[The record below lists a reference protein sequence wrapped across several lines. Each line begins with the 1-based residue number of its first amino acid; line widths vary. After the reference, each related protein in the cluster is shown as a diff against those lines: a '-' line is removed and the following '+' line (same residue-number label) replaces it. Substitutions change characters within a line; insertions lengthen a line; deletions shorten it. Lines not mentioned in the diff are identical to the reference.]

1 MIVTS
6 VTVRVPAKINLQLAV
21 GPLRPDG
28 YHDLVTVFHAISLF
42 DQVSVAPAAADGVTV
57 SGEDAAQ
64 VPAGNDNL
72 ALKAVAALRAAIPR
86 RGAGTRGLA
95 SRGAAPDDT
104 PGVAVTISK
113 RIPVAAGLAGGS
125 ADAAA
130 ALVACNELWGA
141 GLSQQELCEVA
152 AGVGSDVAFAVL
164 GGTAVGRGRGE
175 RLTRAL
181 VPPATYHWVLAFAD
195 GHLSTSEVYGTLDRL
210 RESRA
215 PGALGAPEVS
225 GASGARGAAAASGG
239 APASGHAAESAATAP
254 ELSPQLMAALRAGDP
269 RRLGQ
274 SLSNDLQ
281 APAISMFPPLRKT
294 LAAGREF
301 GALGAL
307 VSGSGPTCFFLARS
321 ASHAT
326 DLAVAL
332 SGAGVCRS
340 VARATG
346 PASGAAVIGLQAP

>member
-6 VTVRVPAKINLQLAV
+6 VTVRAPAKINLQLAV

-28 YHDLVTVFHAISLF
+28 YHGLVTVFHAIGLF
-42 DQVSVAPAAADGVTV
+42 DMVTVAAAEADTVTV
-57 SGEDAAQ
+57 TGEGAGQ
-64 VPAGNDNL
+64 VPADRDNL
-72 ALKAVAALRAAIPR
+72 ALRAVRSLRATVPDQ
-86 RGAGTRGLA
+86 
-95 SRGAAPDDT
+95 AAP
-104 PGVAVTISK
+104 GAAVTIAK

-141 GLSQQELCEVA
+141 GLTQQDLCEVA
-152 AGVGSDVAFAVL
+152 AGIGSDVAFAVV
-164 GGTAVGRGRGE
+164 GGTVVGRGRGE
-175 RLTRAL
+175 RLTPAL
-181 VPPATYHWVLAFAD
+181 VSAARYHWVLAFAD
-195 GHLSTSEVYGTLDRL
+195 GGLPTPEVYGALDRA
-210 RESRA
+210 RA
-215 PGALGAPEVS
+215 AGDPAG
-225 GASGARGAAAASGG
+225 GG
-239 APASGHAAESAATAP
+239 ADAGYEP
-254 ELSPQLMAALRAGDP
+254 ELSTELMAALRAGDP
-269 RRLGQ
+269 ERLGR

-281 APAISMFPPLRKT
+281 APALSLFPALRKT
-294 LAAGREF
+294 LEAGREF

-307 VSGSGPTCFFLARS
+307 VSGSGPTCFFLARG

-346 PASGAAVIGLQAP
+346 PASGAIVIER

>member
-42 DQVSVAPAAADGVTV
+42 DQISVAPAAADGVTV

-95 SRGAAPDDT
+95 RGAAADDAS
-104 PGVAVTISK
+104 GVAVTISK

-141 GLSQQELCEVA
+141 GLSQRELCEVA

-195 GHLSTSEVYGTLDRL
+195 GHLSTPEVYGTLDRQ
-210 RESRA
+210 REALLA
-215 PGALGAPEVS
+215 PGGQPP
-225 GASGARGAAAASGG
+225 GG
-239 APASGHAAESAATAP
+239 
-254 ELSPQLMAALRAGDP
+254 
-269 RRLGQ
+269 
-274 SLSNDLQ
+274 
-281 APAISMFPPLRKT
+281 
-294 LAAGREF
+294 
-301 GALGAL
+301 
-307 VSGSGPTCFFLARS
+307 
-321 ASHAT
+321 
-326 DLAVAL
+326 
-332 SGAGVCRS
+332 
-340 VARATG
+340 
-346 PASGAAVIGLQAP
+346 

>member
-42 DQVSVAPAAADGVTV
+42 DQVSVVPAATDGVSV
-57 SGEDAAQ
+57 SGEGAEQ
-64 VPAGNDNL
+64 VPEGNDNL
-72 ALKAVAALRAAIPR
+72 ALKAVAALRAEIAR
-86 RGAGTRGLA
+86 RGSGPRGLA
-95 SRGAAPDDT
+95 GHGPAPGDSRG
-104 PGVAVTISK
+104 VAITISK

-125 ADAAA
+125 SDAAA

-141 GLSQQELCEVA
+141 GLSQRELCEVA

-195 GHLSTSEVYGTLDRL
+195 GQLSTPEVYGTLDRL
-210 RESRA
+210 REA
-215 PGALGAPEVS
+215 
-225 GASGARGAAAASGG
+225 GAAAARGG
-239 APASGHAAESAATAP
+239 APAGERRAEPAATQP
-254 ELSPQLMAALRAGDP
+254 QLSTQLMAALRAGDP

>member
-1 MIVTS
+1 LIVTS

-57 SGEDAAQ
+57 SGEGAGQ

-72 ALKAVAALRAAIPR
+72 ALKAVAALRAAIAR
-86 RGAGTRGLA
+86 RGAGARSPAGH
-95 SRGAAPDDT
+95 GAVPDDSR
-104 PGVAVTISK
+104 GVAVTISK

-141 GLSQQELCEVA
+141 GLSQQELSEVA

-175 RLTRAL
+175 RLTPAL
-181 VPPATYHWVLAFAD
+181 VSPATYHWVLAFAD
-195 GHLSTSEVYGTLDRL
+195 GHLSTPEVYGTLDRL
-210 RESRA
+210 RAAGYS
-215 PGALGAPEVS
+215 APE
-225 GASGARGAAAASGG
+225 ASGVSK
-239 APASGHAAESAATAP
+239 ATEP
-254 ELSPQLMAALRAGDP
+254 ELSTQLMAALRAGDP

-274 SLSNDLQ
+274 SLGNDLQ
-281 APAISMFPPLRKT
+281 APALSMFPALRQT

-307 VSGSGPTCFFLARS
+307 VSGSGPTCFFLARG

-346 PASGAAVIGLQAP
+346 PAPGAAVIGPQAP

>member
-1 MIVTS
+1 LIVTS

-42 DQVSVAPAAADGVTV
+42 DEVSVAPAAADEVTV
-57 SGEDAAQ
+57 SGEGAGK
-64 VPAGNDNL
+64 VPSGSDNL
-72 ALKAVAALRAAIPR
+72 ALKAVAAIRAAIAR
-86 RGAGTRGLA
+86 RGDGTRGRA
-95 SRGAAPDDT
+95 GRGAKPDDY

-130 ALVACNELWGA
+130 ALVGCNELWGA
-141 GLSQQELCEVA
+141 GLSQQELCELA

-175 RLTRAL
+175 RLTPAL
-181 VPPATYHWVLAFAD
+181 VSPAAYDWVLAFAD
-195 GHLSTSEVYGTLDRL
+195 GHLSTLEVYGALDRL
-210 RESRA
+210 RAAGA
-215 PGALGAPEVS
+215 PGTAGT
-225 GASGARGAAAASGG
+225 AAGSGG
-239 APASGHAAESAATAP
+239 VPTGAHRAEPAATEP
-254 ELSPQLMAALRAGDP
+254 ELSTQLMAALRAGDP
-269 RRLGQ
+269 RRLGR

-281 APAISMFPPLRKT
+281 APAISMFPALRKT

-307 VSGSGPTCFFLARS
+307 VSGSGPTCFFLARN
-321 ASHAT
+321 ARHAT

-346 PASGAAVIGLQAP
+346 PAPGAAVIGPQAP